1 MHSAER
7 SHSREPNSA
16 DESIACTLTSIMGA
30 FVPRP
35 PNYRQDKKRRE
46 EAQKRRNEE
55 EQLRKAERKNKDRSG
70 EPTSS

>member
-1 MHSAER
+1 M
-7 SHSREPNSA
+7 
-16 DESIACTLTSIMGA
+16 
-30 FVPRP
+30 PRP